1 MVIHGRKRE
10 ISTEAEM
17 SCDDF
22 ILIYVEKLEKL
33 ALLDS
38 QKQCL
43 WDCILHLQLLIMK
56 AWNATAQ
63 LLMYYGSL

>member
-43 WDCILHLQLLIMK
+43 
-56 AWNATAQ
+56 
-63 LLMYYGSL
+63 